1 VLVASPFASPL
12 VEIFAS
18 DCSIAVPVGLSPDV
32 DVDVLFVC
40 ALLRDDVGTKCW
52 MMVLLTAYLKGGWAL
67 GPDEVSEMRD
77 LRTELMIAEFQ
88 VETLLWL

>member
-52 MMVLLTAYLKGGWAL
+52 MMVLLTAYLNEGLELPCGV
-67 GPDEVSEMRD
+67 DSEIRERRM
-77 LRTELMIAEFQ
+77 ELMMLVFQ
-88 VETLLWL
+88 FSVLECS